1 MREGVG
7 KLNHSQFVVRAGTKV
22 RLKNYDPG
30 FTGNFGGEGDAHE
43 SIGKDAADLA
53 KYQDILLAHETYAIL
68 TLFQGMDSAGKDNT
82 IKHVLSSADPQGCK
96 VAMFDKPSDKEFK
109 HVYLKRYMEAL
120 PEKGQIGIFNRSY
133 YEQVVADRV
142 HPEKLDE
149 WKQPAETK
157 GRGIW
162 ERRYREINNFE
173 QYLADNGVRILK
185 FFLHLS
191 KEKQVE
197 RLLERTQ
204 LPEKKW
210 KFSSNDIEERALWDE
225 NMKVYEDVLSNTSTK
240 AAPWHIIPADN
251 RWFTCAAVSS
261 IIVSTLK
268 SLHSRYPTMSKEQ
281 RVEMAKAQKI
291 LERERKS

>member
-1 MREGVG
+1 MMD
-7 KLNHSQFVVRAGTKV
+7 HSQFVVRVGARV
-22 RLKNYDPG
+22 RLKSFDPG
-30 FTGNFGGEGDAHE
+30 FTGDFDGEEDARE
-43 SIGKDAADLA
+43 SSAESAADLA
-53 KYQDILLAHETYAIL
+53 KYQDILLAHETNAVL
-68 TLFQGMDSAGKDNT
+68 ALFQGMDGAGKDGT
-82 IKHVLSSADPQGCK
+82 IKHVMSSADPQGCK
-96 VAMFDKPSDKEFK
+96 VAMFQKPSEAEFK
-109 HVYLKRYMEAL
+109 QVYLRRYVTEL

-157 GRGIW
+157 GKGIW

-173 QYLADNGVRILK
+173 QYLVDNGVRVLK

-197 RLLERTQ
+197 RLWERTE

-210 KFSSNDIEERALWDE
+210 KFSSSDIEERAHWDE
-225 NMKVYEDVLSNTSTK
+225 NMKAYEDVLSKTSTK
-240 AAPWHIIPADN
+240 AAPWHVIPADN

-261 IIVSTLK
+261 VIVSTLK
-268 SLHSRYPTMSKEQ
+268 SLHSRYPTMSKEKQ
-281 RVEMAKAQKI
+281 AEMAKAQKI
-291 LERERKS
+291 LGRERKATR